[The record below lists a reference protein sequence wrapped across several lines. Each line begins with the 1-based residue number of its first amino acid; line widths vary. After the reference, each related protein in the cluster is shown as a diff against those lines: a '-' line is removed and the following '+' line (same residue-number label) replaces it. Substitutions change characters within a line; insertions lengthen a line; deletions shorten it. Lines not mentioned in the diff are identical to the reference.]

1 MIKHDKPR
9 IYSQFDIDAIIFYT
23 NMILFTPL
31 VLVFTYLF
39 EIDKLLNINT
49 FMFWLLMV
57 NFILMIAGT
66 IYLAINKDRLKRRV
80 KPQYRIE
87 FFYMI
92 FLYVFGLLGF
102 VVIYDYMGGDR
113 AYIANILVVLFAILL
128 YLSIYLGRKFFKFD
142 YIEKK

>member
-9 IYSQFDIDAIIFYT
+9 IYSQFDIDVIIFYT
-23 NMILFTPL
+23 NMVLFMPL
-31 VLVFTYLF
+31 ILVFTYLF
-39 EIDKLLNINT
+39 EIDKMLNINT
-49 FMFWLLMV
+49 FMFWLV
-57 NFILMIAGT
+57 IINFILMIGGT
-66 IYLAINKDRLKRRV
+66 IYLAFNKDRLKRRV
-80 KPQYRIE
+80 KATYRIE